1 VSLRLVSGLV
11 GFVVLALAAPAHAAF
26 PGANG
31 KLAIGAIG
39 NAGRADIF
47 TMNPDGGG
55 LANLTNNPA
64 YDGGAS

>member
-1 VSLRLVSGLV
+1 MLG
-11 GFVVLALAAPAHAAF
+11 VLFTLMVLAAPVYAAF

-47 TMNPDGGG
+47 TMDPDGGG